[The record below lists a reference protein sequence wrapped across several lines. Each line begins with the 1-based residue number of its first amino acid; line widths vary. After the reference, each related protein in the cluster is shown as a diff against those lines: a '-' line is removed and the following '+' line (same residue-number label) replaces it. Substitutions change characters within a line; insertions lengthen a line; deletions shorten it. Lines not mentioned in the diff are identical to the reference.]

1 MNEELPTKK
10 TLLADGETQPDPKN
24 LCREEKIVES
34 DADDQID
41 EKDRPSLKNLVVPW
55 LSLALVAVALT
66 AHQALVLKNG
76 NEDDLGFT
84 HHVTKD
90 ARSLLPSISSSH
102 KSLYPLSNTDI
113 IGFACA
119 IVGLII
125 AGGGGIGG
133 GGILVPIYILI
144 LGFSPKHAIP
154 LANVTV
160 FGGSVANTI
169 LNTQKRHPL
178 ADRPLVDWDLILV
191 MEPLTIAGALIGAF
205 LNKLLPEGLLVV
217 MLVLLLSFTA
227 HNTLTKAMKMY
238 KKESKEIARQ
248 KAAVEGSALTE
259 MVRLESQE
267 NVEESTEELLE
278 SMELGEDETA
288 PGPADTDS
296 EQHEMKYGN
305 TTVEQM
311 ETLKR
316 ILDEERSTPMNNIM
330 ILVSMFVVVLF
341 VNIVKGGGAF
351 PSPLG
356 IKCGSSSF
364 WIANFAILAWIVVI
378 SLFVRS
384 YLVNRFETKER
395 VNYPYVEGDIKWDG
409 SATIKYPVICALA
422 GFFAGMFGVGG
433 GIVKGPLML
442 AMGIHPA
449 VSSASSACMIL
460 FTSFTATT
468 SFVVFGLLDPDYAP
482 FCLAMGFVATFG
494 GQLALHYLMQ
504 KFQRNSL
511 IAFSIGFV
519 VLLSAFL
526 MTIQSLVS
534 LAEGTK
540 HHSGGV
546 CGAGD

>member
-395 VNYPYVEGDIKWDG
+395 VNYPYVEGDVSQYMENCFRI
-409 SATIKYPVICALA
+409 Y
-422 GFFAGMFGVGG
+422 F
-433 GIVKGPLML
+433 PL
-442 AMGIHPA
+442 
-449 VSSASSACMIL
+449 
-460 FTSFTATT
+460 F
-468 SFVVFGLLDPDYAP
+468 
-482 FCLAMGFVATFG
+482 
-494 GQLALHYLMQ
+494 
-504 KFQRNSL
+504 
-511 IAFSIGFV
+511 
-519 VLLSAFL
+519 
-526 MTIQSLVS
+526 
-534 LAEGTK
+534 
-540 HHSGGV
+540 
-546 CGAGD
+546 

>member
-119 IVGLII
+119 TVGLII

-395 VNYPYVEGDIKWDG
+395 VNYPYVEGDVSQYMENCFRI
-409 SATIKYPVICALA
+409 Y
-422 GFFAGMFGVGG
+422 F
-433 GIVKGPLML
+433 PL
-442 AMGIHPA
+442 
-449 VSSASSACMIL
+449 
-460 FTSFTATT
+460 F
-468 SFVVFGLLDPDYAP
+468 
-482 FCLAMGFVATFG
+482 
-494 GQLALHYLMQ
+494 
-504 KFQRNSL
+504 
-511 IAFSIGFV
+511 
-519 VLLSAFL
+519 
-526 MTIQSLVS
+526 
-534 LAEGTK
+534 
-540 HHSGGV
+540 
-546 CGAGD
+546 